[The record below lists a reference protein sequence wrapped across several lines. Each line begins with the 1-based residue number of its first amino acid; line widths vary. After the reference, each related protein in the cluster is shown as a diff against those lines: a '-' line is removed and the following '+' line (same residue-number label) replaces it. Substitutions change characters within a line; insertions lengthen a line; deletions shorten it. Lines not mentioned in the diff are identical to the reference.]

1 MNTCSFSS
9 HAPHIHKRWITSNIK
24 KIAML
29 RLAVRRYE
37 TSECRQITSTQDLH
51 KPVRDRSWHQKR
63 SEDKAASELSFRE
76 TSRSTARL
84 IKQTNI

>member
-1 MNTCSFSS
+1 MNTGSFSS
-9 HAPHIHKRWITSNIK
+9 HAPHIHKGRITSYIKNIT
-24 KIAML
+24 ML
-29 RLAVRRYE
+29 RLAVRRYK
-37 TSECRQITSTQDLH
+37 TSECRQIPSTQDLQ

>member
-9 HAPHIHKRWITSNIK
+9 HAPHIYKGWITSYIK
-24 KIAML
+24 KITML
-29 RLAVRRYE
+29 RLAAKRYE
-37 TSECRQITSTQDLH
+37 KSECRQIPSTQDLQ

-63 SEDKAASELSFRE
+63 SEDEAASEISFRE

-84 IKQTNI
+84 KKQTNI